1 MKIEGNRR
9 FRTLIDERQTSYVTC
24 THHSEKET
32 LAKQVLDIVAE
43 RKGRFWKR
51 LDGSKDMWLPVDSGI
66 AMEKV
71 KQAFRDNGS
80 KRKSSHQQSGG
91 NNEAS
96 GSRLRHKHSPD
107 EAEVLQSLNAQA
119 SLSPQMSMFGNNS
132 AAMLSQSRP
141 DFLIGNRGNDL
152 DLIQRA
158 QEAERQQIWL
168 SQMALMQNQSARG
181 TPFMGPMYNMDQL
194 LLERQLLARRAAEQ
208 QFLTQ
213 QLLVERQLASQ
224 ASLQSPFWG
233 GPAGGFPGGSG
244 IPIGRGVHSDQ
255 RSSQSINREES
266 SPGRSSS
273 SK

>member
-1 MKIEGNRR
+1 
-9 FRTLIDERQTSYVTC
+9 
-24 THHSEKET
+24 
-32 LAKQVLDIVAE
+32 
-43 RKGRFWKR
+43 
-51 LDGSKDMWLPVDSGI
+51 MWLPVDSGI

-80 KRKSSHQQSGG
+80 KRKSSHQGG
-91 NNEAS
+91 NNEVS
-96 GSRLRHKHSPD
+96 NSKLRQKHSPD
-107 EAEVLQSLNAQA
+107 ESDVLQRLNANA
-119 SLSPQMSMFGNNS
+119 SFPPQGPMFSNNP
-132 AAMLSQSRP
+132 AAILSQSRP

-168 SQMALMQNQSARG
+168 SQMALMQNQSAHG
-181 TPFMGPMYNMDQL
+181 NPFMGPVYSMDQL

-213 QLLVERQLASQ
+213 QLLVERQLAAQ
-224 ASLQSPFWG
+224 ASLHSPFWG
-233 GPAGGFPGGSG
+233 GQGGGMPGGSG
-244 IPIGRGVHSDQ
+244 IPIGRGMQSDQ
-255 RSSQSINREES
+255 RPSPSSNRDES

>member
-9 FRTLIDERQTSYVTC
+9 FRSLIDERQTSYVTC

-32 LAKQVLDIVAE
+32 LAKQVLDIVAQ

-80 KRKSSHQQSGG
+80 KRKSSG

-96 GSRLRHKHSPD
+96 SSRLRHKHSPD
-107 EAEVLQSLNAQA
+107 EVEVLQRLNAQS
-119 SLSPQMSMFGNNS
+119 SLPPQMSMFSNNS

-152 DLIQRA
+152 DLLQRA
-158 QEAERQQIWL
+158 QEAERQQLWL

-194 LLERQLLARRAAEQ
+194 VLERQLLARRAAEQ

-213 QLLVERQLASQ
+213 QLLVERQLAAQ

-233 GPAGGFPGGSG
+233 GPAGGFSGVSG

-255 RSSQSINREES
+255 RPSPSSNRDES
-266 SPGRSSS
+266 SPGRSSA